1 MIGRRRSKA
10 RQWDREALE
19 PAIRKSICTGEETFG
34 FVRRAD
40 GSFMDIC
47 LLRDMDARK
56 EILSEYGIAEDEVR
70 IFY

>member
-1 MIGRRRSKA
+1 MQKRCREKT
-10 RQWDREALE
+10 WDRERLE

-47 LLRDMDARK
+47 LLRDDREKDAV
-56 EILSEYGIAEDEVR
+56 LSEYGIRKEDVR
-70 IFY
+70 LIY

>member
-1 MIGRRRSKA
+1 MFRKKSRKLSF
-10 RQWDREALE
+10 DRTLFR
-19 PAIRKSICTGEETFG
+19 PVIRKSICTGEETFG

-47 LLRDMDARK
+47 LLGDMDARK